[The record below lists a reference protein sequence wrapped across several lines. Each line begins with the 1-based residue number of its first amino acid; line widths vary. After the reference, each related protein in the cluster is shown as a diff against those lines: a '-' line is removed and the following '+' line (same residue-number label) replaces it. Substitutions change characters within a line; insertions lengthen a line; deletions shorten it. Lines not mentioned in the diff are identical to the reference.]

1 MLSSK
6 KNWMLYILPS
16 SISAEG
22 LHIVLPLYVISLG
35 GTVSDVGIVIALQ
48 YGAAALGSIFWGKII
63 DRFHV
68 KRVILLVCFS
78 AITLCCIWLYFA
90 TELSII
96 YAISTIIGFFIVGK
110 NPITQLLVM
119 ETVPNNQWSKLFSY
133 TAIITT
139 FGSFTAFAVGSISNY
154 YFEVGPYFLFCAITS
169 SIAVVASVIVKSS
182 TFLERNTLVQS
193 IHGLNSIFNHFR
205 FHFQLVFPKIPHR
218 TDFKHLIS
226 IFKGNISHEIGI
238 LFLTNFFFYL
248 GSNIY
253 FTALIPFLKNHQF
266 SDSQVFSVYLIQ
278 TVTLLVIFYLVPRLI
293 SKLGEERATTIAF
306 MPRIAAVLTTAFLIP
321 ITFGF
326 DSFVVAAV
334 SSSIMVMAFSIF
346 STSNSILLF
355 KTIPRGFEGRYL
367 GVNSFMIGIGIFS
380 AALMAG
386 FITNI
391 MGYLTTFLVAVGI
404 LVISFILFRIYLK
417 HRLSNR
423 II

>member
-139 FGSFTAFAVGSISNY
+139 FGSFTAFAVG
-154 YFEVGPYFLFCAITS
+154 V
-169 SIAVVASVIVKSS
+169 
-182 TFLERNTLVQS
+182 
-193 IHGLNSIFNHFR
+193 
-205 FHFQLVFPKIPHR
+205 
-218 TDFKHLIS
+218 
-226 IFKGNISHEIGI
+226 
-238 LFLTNFFFYL
+238 
-248 GSNIY
+248 
-253 FTALIPFLKNHQF
+253 
-266 SDSQVFSVYLIQ
+266 
-278 TVTLLVIFYLVPRLI
+278 
-293 SKLGEERATTIAF
+293 
-306 MPRIAAVLTTAFLIP
+306 
-321 ITFGF
+321 
-326 DSFVVAAV
+326 
-334 SSSIMVMAFSIF
+334 
-346 STSNSILLF
+346 
-355 KTIPRGFEGRYL
+355 
-367 GVNSFMIGIGIFS
+367 
-380 AALMAG
+380 
-386 FITNI
+386 
-391 MGYLTTFLVAVGI
+391 
-404 LVISFILFRIYLK
+404 FRIIILK
-417 HRLSNR
+417 
-423 II
+423 